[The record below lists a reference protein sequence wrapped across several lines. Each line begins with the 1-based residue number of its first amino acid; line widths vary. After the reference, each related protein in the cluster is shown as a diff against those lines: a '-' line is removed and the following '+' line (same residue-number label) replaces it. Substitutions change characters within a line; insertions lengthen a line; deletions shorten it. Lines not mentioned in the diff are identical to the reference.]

1 MQQIKRFF
9 KAPSTSFFIFG
20 PRGTGKSTWLKQ
32 RFPEAYL
39 INLLDH
45 SDYLRHLGDPTLLRK
60 VVEGSLQTQRHFII
74 DEIQK
79 VPEMLNTIH
88 SLIEDYKD
96 HNLQFIMT
104 GSSARKLRRSGVNL
118 LAGRALLT
126 HFHPF
131 MAAEL
136 GELFKIETALEYGL
150 IPLVVGADDPQ
161 STLNAYLGL
170 YLREEVQA
178 ESLVRNLG
186 SFSRFLEIM
195 SFSHGSIINLNNIA
209 RECQITRKVAENYL
223 SILKDLLIAE
233 TLPVFTKRAQ
243 RETTAH
249 EKFYYFDVGVYNV
262 ARPKGPLDR
271 PEEIY
276 GIALEGLVFQHLRA
290 WRDYSKSRYSIYYW
304 RTKSGSE
311 VDFVVYGNNC
321 FYAIEVK
328 NNKNIYTQDL
338 RHLKTFCADYPEAKP
353 LVLYRGKDR
362 LMIDKITCW
371 PIHDFLLNLL
381 PDKFPLSAVH

>member
-9 KAPSTSFFIFG
+9 RAPSTSFFIFG

-32 RFPEAYL
+32 RFPEAYV
-39 INLLDH
+39 IDLLDH
-45 SDYLRHLGDPTLLRK
+45 AEYLRHLGDPTLIRK
-60 VVEGSLQTQRHFII
+60 IVEGNLNKQKHFII

-79 VPEMLNTIH
+79 APELLNTVH
-88 SLIEDYKD
+88 GLIEDYKAQ
-96 HNLQFIMT
+96 NIQFIMT
-104 GSSARKLRRSGVNL
+104 GSSARKLRHAGVNL

-136 GELFKIETALEYGL
+136 GELFHLESALQYGL
-150 IPLVVGADDPQ
+150 IPLVVGSENPQ

-186 SFSRFLEIM
+186 SFSRFLDIM
-195 SFSHGSIINLNNIA
+195 SFSHGSILNLNNIA
-209 RECQITRKVAENYL
+209 RECQITRKIAENYL

-243 RETTAH
+243 RETTVH
-249 EKFYYFDVGVYNV
+249 EKFYYFDAGIYTNF
-262 ARPKGPLDR
+262 RPKGPLDR

-290 WRDYSKSRYSIYYW
+290 WRDYSESKISLYYW

-311 VDFVVYGNNC
+311 VDFVVYGDNC

-328 NNKNIYTQDL
+328 NSQNIYTHDL
-338 RHLKTFCADYPEAKP
+338 RHLKTFCDDYPEATP
-353 LVLYRGKDR
+353 LILYRGKHP
-362 LMIDKITCW
+362 LMINNIPCLPIT
-371 PIHDFLLNLL
+371 DFLLNLL
-381 PDKFPLSAVH
+381 PDQFPLEKFA